1 MPFVRPEHAAAVPV
15 TTHEPAAGEDA
26 TTYAVIGL
34 PPSLADAV
42 HETPAVVSP
51 AVAVTPVGAL
61 GNPSVVITADAAL
74 DAELPTLFVATTV
87 NVYEVAF
94 ARPVHDAVVPFT
106 TQLAPLGD
114 DVTV

>member
-1 MPFVRPEHAAAVPV
+1 M

-34 PPSLADAV
+34 PPSLAGAV
-42 HETPAVVSP
+42 HETATVVSP

-61 GNPSVVITADAAL
+61 GNPGVVITADAAL
-74 DAELPTLFVATTV
+74 DAELPTRFVATTV

-94 ARPVHDAVVPFT
+94 ARPVHDAAVPVT